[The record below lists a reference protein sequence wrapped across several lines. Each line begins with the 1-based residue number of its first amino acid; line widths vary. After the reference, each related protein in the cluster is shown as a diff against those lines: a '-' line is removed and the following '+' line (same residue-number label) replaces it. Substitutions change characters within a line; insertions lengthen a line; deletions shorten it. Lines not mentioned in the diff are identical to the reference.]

1 MWRSRQPLFALV
13 LWTGMEGSLSCHS
26 VLIHSTTPFR
36 PGIRQGGV
44 FRTYSNLD
52 RRGNDNYKHIDNYYQ
67 PYMFHFKRCISPF
80 STHTKFLAMVLRK
93 LSGGITDR
101 LFLKWNASEVY
112 YGITKIRST
121 FRNVLVISLMPG
133 PLVPLISKSF
143 KWI

>member
-36 PGIRQGGV
+36 RGVRQGGV
-44 FRTYSNLD
+44 LRTYSNLD
-52 RRGNDNYKHIDNYYQ
+52 RRGNDNYKHIDNHNQ
-67 PYMFHFKRCISPF
+67 PCMFHFKRCISPS
-80 STHTKFLAMVLRK
+80 STRTKFPAMVLHK

-133 PLVPLISKSF
+133 PLVPLISKNF
-143 KWI
+143 KWM